1 MKKRHLC
8 TLVGIATLP
17 PVAMYLALD
26 CLGWPSATIID
37 QHVRL
42 WVFGSLGVFSALAI
56 WWCLRHEYFEQ
67 GLAVPFVGLWCS
79 VSFARAD
86 DLPAQLMVL
95 FEGGAV
101 LTMLGGLVL
110 ALADHW
116 STPEPT
122 RSGTPTA
129 GEPQP
134 VTAVPASPHPV
145 AAQPIQR
152 PTVAP
157 ENQRVGSE
165 QRAAAGI
172 GMDTGH
178 VGRRLFLDE
187 GPQA

>member
-8 TLVGIATLP
+8 TLVGIAILP
-17 PVAMYLALD
+17 PVASYLALD
-26 CLGWPSATIID
+26 CLGWPSATTID

-56 WWCLRHEYFEQ
+56 WWCLRHEYFEH
-67 GLAVPFVGLWCS
+67 GLPVPFVGLWCS

-101 LTMLGGLVL
+101 LAMLGGLVL

-116 STPEPT
+116 STPEPS
-122 RSGTPTA
+122 RSATPTA

-134 VTAVPASPHPV
+134 VTAVPASPQP
-145 AAQPIQR
+145 AAPQPLQQ

-157 ENQRVGSE
+157 ENQRLGGE

-172 GMDTGH
+172 GLDTGH

>member
-8 TLVGIATLP
+8 TLVGMATLP
-17 PVAMYLALD
+17 PVASYLALD
-26 CLGWPSATIID
+26 CLGWPSATSID

-42 WVFGSLGVFSALAI
+42 WVFGSLGAFSALAI
-56 WWCLRHEYFEQ
+56 WWCLSHEYFEQ

-79 VSFARAD
+79 VQFAKAD
-86 DLPAQLMVL
+86 DLPAELMML

-116 STPEPT
+116 STPEPS
-122 RSGTPTA
+122 RAATPTT
-129 GEPQP
+129 GERRP
-134 VTAVPASPHPV
+134 VTAVPASPQPV
-145 AAQPIQR
+145 EPQLLQHSSAAPVYQR
-152 PTVAP
+152 FGGERPAVAG
-157 ENQRVGSE
+157 V
-165 QRAAAGI
+165 
-172 GMDTGH
+172 DTGH